1 MSRRERQR
9 RRNRNRGH
17 PVRRVFLIA
26 VLLSLVAIG
35 AGIAG
40 AAAWV
45 MNTADSAPNIAQLK
59 PRDVGQLSE
68 VFGSDGSLLGYIY
81 SDTLRTYV
89 NSRRLPNRLKQAT
102 VAIEDRRFYQHG
114 GIDYQGIVRAAVK
127 DVFGG
132 GKTIQGG
139 STLTMQLVRNIY
151 LPYRLADTRSLKR
164 KIIEAKLAQE
174 LEKKHS
180 KNWILTQYLNDVDYG
195 TLGGKTA
202 VGVGAASQ
210 LFFDKPT
217 GKLNL
222 AQAALLAGLPQAPS
236 EYNPFLYPDLARA
249 RRHEVLTAMVTSHY
263 ITLAQAA
270 AADASPLQVHR
281 NNTYQLKREPYVFDY
296 VKDQLIQKF
305 GLKTVEQGGLRV
317 YTTID
322 LKRQQ
327 QARDAILRNEGQPGD
342 PAAALVSIDP
352 TNGHILAMATSST
365 YGSTAGTTSFDYAT
379 QSHRQ
384 TGSAFKVFALMTL
397 IHDYD
402 GDPNQT
408 FYNSH
413 ELQPGWLPGY
423 PTYHV
428 QTSEHSY
435 EGDISITKATTMS
448 DNTVFAQLGQD
459 LGMDKVTATAHA
471 MGITSPLSDLP
482 SEVLGAVAVSPLEM
496 ADAYATIASGGIHH
510 APTAITQVTFPDR
523 SSVNLGDSPGNRVFT
538 PGEAYAATQVMK
550 TVIQSGTGTA
560 ADYGC
565 PAAGKTGTTSNYTDA
580 YFDGFT
586 PQLATAVWVGYPNST
601 VSMNDVNGLGPGF
614 GGTLSAPIWH
624 DYMSV
629 ASNGFCGDFAQPA
642 VPWHGTA
649 FFGKF
654 ATTGNTNTNTSTG
667 PGSTTTSTTSTTAT
681 GPTPGTRTTG
691 GASPASNPTLY
702 STPPQGPTQ
711 QGNGNGG
718 NGGGGNG
725 GGGGGGGGTGH
736 GNPQN
741 GGNGH

>member
-1 MSRRERQR
+1 
-9 RRNRNRGH
+9 
-17 PVRRVFLIA
+17 VFLLT
-26 VLLSLVAIG
+26 VVLSLVAAG

-40 AAAWV
+40 VAGWV
-45 MNTADSAPNIAQLK
+45 VNVAQSAPNISQLK
-59 PRDVGQLSE
+59 PRDEGQLSE
-68 VFGSDGSLLGYIY
+68 IFASDGSLLGYIY
-81 SDTLRTYV
+81 SDTLRTYTS
-89 NSRRLPNRLKQAT
+89 SRRLPQMLKEAT

-114 GIDYQGIVRAAVK
+114 GIDYEGIVRAAVK
-127 DVFGG
+127 DVFGS
-132 GKTIQGG
+132 GKSIQGG

-164 KIIEAKLAQE
+164 KIIEAKLAEE
-174 LEKKHS
+174 LEKKRS

-210 LFFDKPT
+210 MFFDKPVT
-217 GKLNL
+217 KLDL

-236 EYNPFLYPDLARA
+236 IYNPFINPSLARQ
-249 RRHEVLTAMVTSHY
+249 RRHEVLMAMVKSHY
-263 ITLAQAA
+263 ITPAQAA
-270 AADASPLQVHR
+270 AADASRLQVHR
-281 NNTYQLKREPYVFDY
+281 NNTYALKREPYVFDF
-296 VKDQLIQKF
+296 VRDQLIQQF
-305 GLKTVEQGGLRV
+305 GLKTVEQGGLKV

-327 QARDAILRNEGQPGD
+327 EARDAILRNEGQPGD

-352 TNGHILAMATSST
+352 SNGHILAMATSSSYDQT
-365 YGSTAGTTSFDYAT
+365 NFDYAT

-397 IHDYD
+397 IHDYQ
-402 GDPNQT
+402 GDPDQT
-408 FYNSH
+408 YYDSH
-413 ELQPGWLPGY
+413 ELLPGWLPAY

-435 EGDISITKATTMS
+435 EGTISVTKATTMS
-448 DNTVFAQLGQD
+448 DNTVFAQLAQD

-510 APTAITQVTFPDR
+510 PATAITKVVFSDH
-523 SSVNLGDSPGNRVFT
+523 SVDNLGDRPGNRVFT
-538 PGEAYAATQVMK
+538 PGEAYAATQVLK

-565 PAAGKTGTTSNYTDA
+565 PAAGKTGTTSNFTDA
-580 YFDGFT
+580 YFDGYT

-601 VSMNDVNGLGPGF
+601 TSMNDVNGLGPGF
-614 GGTLSAPIWH
+614 GGTLAAPIWH

-629 ASNGFCGDFAQPA
+629 ASNGYCGDFPTPA
-642 VPWHGTA
+642 VPFHGTA
-649 FFGKF
+649 FFGKYA
-654 ATTGNTNTNTSTG
+654 ATGGSSSSSGSSSGAGNTVASSPGTST
-667 PGSTTTSTTSTTAT
+667 STAGASGGAAS
-681 GPTPGTRTTG
+681 TG
-691 GASPASNPTLY
+691 GSSPYNNPSLY
-702 STPPQGPTQ
+702 AKPPQAASQHGNG
-711 QGNGNGG
+711 GNGNGG
-718 NGGGGNG
+718 NSNGSGNG
-725 GGGGGGGGTGH
+725 NGNKPGSGGAGTH
-736 GNPQN
+736 
-741 GGNGH
+741 H

>member
-17 PVRRVFLIA
+17 PVRRVFLFTVIF
-26 VLLSLVAIG
+26 SLVVVG
-35 AGIAG
+35 AAIAG
-40 AAAWV
+40 VAGWV
-45 MNTADSAPNIAQLK
+45 AGVAQSAPDIAHLK
-59 PRDVGQLSE
+59 PRDEGQLSQ

-89 NSRRLPNRLKQAT
+89 SSRRLPQLLKRAT

-114 GIDYQGIVRAAVK
+114 GIDYEGIVRAAVK

-132 GKTIQGG
+132 GKSIQGG

-151 LPYRLADTRSLKR
+151 LPYRLADTRSLRR
-164 KIIEAKLAQE
+164 KIIEAKLAEE
-174 LEKKHS
+174 LEKKHT

-210 LFFDKPT
+210 MFFDKPVT
-217 GKLNL
+217 KLDL

-236 EYNPFLYPDLARA
+236 IYNPFINPTLARA
-249 RRHEVLTAMVTSHY
+249 RRHEVLTAMVKSDY
-263 ITLAQAA
+263 ITPAQAA

-281 NNTYQLKREPYVFDY
+281 NNAYAIKREPYVFDF
-296 VKDQLIQKF
+296 VRDQLIQKF
-305 GLKTVEQGGLRV
+305 GLRTVEQGGLKV

-322 LKRQQ
+322 LRRQQ
-327 QARDAILRNEGQPGD
+327 EARDAILRNEGQPGD

-352 TNGHILAMATSST
+352 NNGHILAIATSSS
-365 YGSTAGTTSFDYAT
+365 YDQTSFDYAT

-397 IHDYD
+397 IHDYN
-402 GDPNQT
+402 GDPDQT
-408 FYNSH
+408 YYTSK
-413 ELQPGWLPGY
+413 ELLPGWLPAY
-423 PTYHV
+423 PSYHV

-435 EGDISITKATTMS
+435 EGTISVTKATTMS
-448 DNTVFAQLGQD
+448 DNTVFAQLAQD

-471 MGITSPLSDLP
+471 MGITSPLSNLP

-510 APTAITQVTFPDR
+510 PATAITKVVFSDH
-523 SSVNLGDSPGNRVFT
+523 SVDNVGDQPGKRVFS
-538 PGEAYAATQVMK
+538 PGEAYAATQVLK

-580 YFDGFT
+580 YFDGYT

-601 VSMNDVNGLGPGF
+601 TSMFDVNGLGPGF
-614 GGTLSAPIWH
+614 GGTLAAPIWH

-629 ASNGFCGDFAQPA
+629 ASNGYCGDFATPA
-642 VPWHGTA
+642 VPFHGTA
-649 FFGKF
+649 FFGKY
-654 ATTGNTNTNTSTG
+654 ATTGGSSSSGTGTSTG
-667 PGSTTTSTTSTTAT
+667 PVSGATSPTGAPATTTTAAGTSTTAGTSAT
-681 GPTPGTRTTG
+681 GAAPSTTTP
-691 GASPASNPTLY
+691 
-702 STPPQGPTQ
+702 
-711 QGNGNGG
+711 
-718 NGGGGNG
+718 
-725 GGGGGGGGTGH
+725 GGTGQS
-736 GNPQN
+736 GS
-741 GGNGH
+741 GGAGIHR